1 MFYVTVVPGSYS
13 DYPLKQ
19 NLAMPPLQ
27 LSPAA
32 LQQPPPPPPPHHV
45 NSSARGSIKGT
56 NQMLDYLENQ
66 VRGLDV
72 GVPQMAPLVV
82 QNMPPLQ
89 HYAQTQPPTAPPAG
103 PYTSGPP
110 SMLSALDE
118 IGMRGL
124 ERRVITLPPIIQ
136 RVPSFNS
143 RRGPGGGD
151 GARGGPRMSSHSS
164 GSTNRS
170 GGGFP
175 RDSRGHRN
183 RDISPP
189 RRSILRDYSDDS
201 EWGDRR
207 GKTPRRGNER
217 GTSAERRRDGSRRSH
232 DDLMVA
238 LRSRA
243 ARRERSYSPQRHKGS
258 WSSDEEGS
266 SRRKGGKGRD
276 ESENPPSYSSIEIE
290 PSYGR
295 RNYNS
300 HSVRSAHKYWSR
312 CTLSIFLV

>member
-1 MFYVTVVPGSYS
+1 
-13 DYPLKQ
+13 
-19 NLAMPPLQ
+19 MPPLQ

-32 LQQPPPPPPPHHV
+32 LQQQPPPPLPHHV
-45 NSSARGSIKGT
+45 NGSARSSIKGT
-56 NQMLDYLENQ
+56 NHMLDYLENQ

-89 HYAQTQPPTAPPAG
+89 HYAQAQPPPAPPAV

-118 IGMRGL
+118 IGMRGM

-136 RVPSFNS
+136 RVPSFTS

-151 GARGGPRMSSHSS
+151 GARGGPRMSSQSS

-175 RDSRGHRN
+175 HNSRGYRN

-189 RRSILRDYSDDS
+189 RRSILRDYSDDFES
-201 EWGDRR
+201 GDRR
-207 GKTPRRGNER
+207 GKAPHRGSER
-217 GTSAERRRDGSRRSH
+217 GSSAERRRDGSRRSRN
-232 DDLMVA
+232 DLMEE

-258 WSSDEEGS
+258 WSSDEEDS

-290 PSYGR
+290 PGNSYGR

-300 HSVRSAHKYWSR
+300 HSVRSTHKY
-312 CTLSIFLV
+312 